1 MFLQAKDMST
11 QKEKQ
16 KILSSLTTK
25 LLQDRKTTAAI
36 MLTMNTR
43 GVNTLVMDVQN
54 INNLEKNTL
63 GVIIP
68 VMSTTEKTL
77 TMSTTGKVLEGNTMG
92 KTPTMNTMI
101 KINAKLKF
109 RTALVPSATRTI
121 LPREGFLHSSLH
133 LLLRIVP
140 GQLATR
146 TTC

>member
-1 MFLQAKDMST
+1 MT

-16 KILSSLTTK
+16 KILTSLTTK

-36 MLTMNTR
+36 MLTMNTW

-54 INNLEKNTL
+54 INNLEKNTP

-68 VMSTTEKTL
+68 VMSTTVKNA
-77 TMSTTGKVLEGNTMG
+77 NTMG
-92 KTPTMNTMI
+92 K
-101 KINAKLKF
+101 INVKLNF

-121 LPREGFLHSSLH
+121 LPREGFLHSSLN
-133 LLLRIVP
+133 LLHRIVS

-146 TTC
+146 TTCQEGRKELLFR